1 MGYIFNIRCIGPH
14 SKNGLAKYK
23 YSIYLEDE
31 KSNEVYCSPANRF
44 YECISNGV
52 LMFFD
57 SSCVET
63 FRTAEIDIEKFV
75 VSGPEEIKHKIE
87 SIERDFNRYE
97 DFQRG
102 WVSAVDLD
110 LVKTNFRNVIF
121 EGFEEDKKEIHQKQ
135 SFW

>member
-1 MGYIFNIRCIGPH
+1 MPGVFINKSHTIADGP
-14 SKNGLAKYK
+14 
-23 YSIYLEDE
+23 
-31 KSNEVYCSPANRF
+31 KSV
-44 YECISNGV
+44 V
-52 LMFFD
+52 LQLND
-57 SSCVET
+57 PS
-63 FRTAEIDIEKFV
+63 AEIDIEKFV